1 MGRGVGPEA
10 PRPKEWFDRFD
21 SRARSVV
28 ASAVHAARAL
38 RHNYVGTE
46 HLLVGLSTDAAE
58 TNRPLARYISPAG
71 TRLAIE
77 ELVGRGSASVAKPSL
92 TPRAR
97 RALERGHELSF
108 QPDAGSDTPDHLLL
122 AILEPDDD
130 AIAQRV
136 LMRAGVDRDS
146 LRAQVEASMTG

>member
-21 SRARSVV
+21 SRTRSVV
-28 ASAVHAARAL
+28 AFAVHAARAL

-46 HLLVGLSTDAAE
+46 HLLVGLSTAAE
-58 TNRPLARYISPAG
+58 TNRPLARYLSPAG

-108 QPDAGSDTPDHLLL
+108 QPDAGSVTPDHLLL
-122 AILEPDDD
+122 AILETDDD